1 MNFTALHS
9 ILDCAEG
16 GQRQRSCISC
26 WDSVGATPMVD
37 TTQVPRYGDKRYICQ
52 KPVWERFDATQAL
65 QTPEGQTRRFCCR
78 SHHPRI
84 RTTASGMAKRG
95 GLESRK
101 SDYKKFNDLYYDLAT
116 DFYEYGWGSSFHF
129 ARRVPGES
137 FKAALVRHEHHF
149 ANALGLKPKI
159 SGTHGQSTRGQSD
172 WVW

>member
-1 MNFTALHS
+1 MTLPKFLGMVTSATSVRN
-9 ILDCAEG
+9 
-16 GQRQRSCISC
+16 RSGNASMPLKLSKLLKDKPS
-26 WDSVGATPMVD
+26 DSAVAPT
-37 TTQVPRYGDKRYICQ
+37 
-52 KPVWERFDATQAL
+52 
-65 QTPEGQTRRFCCR
+65 
-78 SHHPRI
+78 I
-84 RTTASGMAKRG
+84 REYEDRLGTAKRG

-159 SGTHGQSTRGQSD
+159 SGTHGQLTRGQSD